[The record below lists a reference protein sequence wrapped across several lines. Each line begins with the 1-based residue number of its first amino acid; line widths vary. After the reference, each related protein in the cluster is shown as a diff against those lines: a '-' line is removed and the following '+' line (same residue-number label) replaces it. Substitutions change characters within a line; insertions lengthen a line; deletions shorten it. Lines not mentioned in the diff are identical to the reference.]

1 KEVMAI
7 QRKISNL
14 YNEKISDSFNNTF
27 KVGSVILILGII
39 FALFSDISPKRLKQQ
54 QKNQV
59 DITS

>member
-1 KEVMAI
+1 MAI
-7 QRKISNL
+7 QKKISNL